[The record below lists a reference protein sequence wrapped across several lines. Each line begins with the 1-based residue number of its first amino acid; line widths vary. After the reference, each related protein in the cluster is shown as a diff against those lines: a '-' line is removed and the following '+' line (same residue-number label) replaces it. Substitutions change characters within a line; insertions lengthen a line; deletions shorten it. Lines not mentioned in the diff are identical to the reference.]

1 MIDGIGKN
9 SNGKESYIGEWK
21 AGLEHGKGIN
31 TMEDGTVQK
40 GMFIAGQFKAA
51 VDFDEDFLMN
61 SVIPD
66 LL

>member
-40 GMFIAGQFKAA
+40 GMFIAGKFKVA
-51 VDFDEDFLMN
+51 VDFDEGFLMH